1 MRYSQIKSSN
11 TGTLLRRD
19 TAQESEHD
27 RFVHFKERIL
37 IADVRIHQ
45 QIELVAH
52 EQIDNGEIHIIT
64 KNALLHALFEEVHC
78 IFGGPVPIVLLLL
91 ISLGIFLDILKKLL
105 VRGMKTLYAPLI
117 TSQQN
122 FQYVTGSLYYS
133 FHKNITILLGLQD
146 TFFQQ
151 GFLVRKNFVESA
163 LLVTQRCG
171 YLIHRDSFYSIC
183 C

>member
-1 MRYSQIKSSN
+1 MRSKIDYLLKLLLRFIRLYLILAIFADKVLQN

-78 IFGGPVPIVLLLL
+78 IFRAPVPVVLHQL
-91 ISLGIFLDILKKLL
+91 ISLGIFLDILK
-105 VRGMKTLYAPLI
+105 
-117 TSQQN
+117 N
-122 FQYVTGSLYYS
+122 FL
-133 FHKNITILLGLQD
+133 
-146 TFFQQ
+146 
-151 GFLVRKNFVESA
+151 FVA
-163 LLVTQRCG
+163 
-171 YLIHRDSFYSIC
+171 
-183 C
+183 